1 MRRTFAGTNN
11 TPEMETLLDTAP
23 AAPTAPPPSSL
34 NALAAQPAASQWYMR
49 GACRGLEL
57 AVFYPDPDNEADSAR
72 ALEVCSGCAV
82 RETCLD
88 HALTS
93 RETTG
98 IWGGTTERER
108 RRILRRRRS
117 A

>member
-1 MRRTFAGTNN
+1 
-11 TPEMETLLDTAP
+11 METLLDIAP
-23 AAPTAPPPSSL
+23 AAPAAPAHSSL
-34 NALAAQPAASQWYMR
+34 NAVAAQPAASQLYMR
-49 GACRGLEL
+49 AACRGLES
-57 AVFYPDPDNEADSAR
+57 AVFYPDPDNEANVAR

-82 RETCLD
+82 REACLD
-88 HALTS
+88 HALTH